1 MTVYVADKVFS
12 STDVFL
18 IKPMYNKLIYTQADR
33 INH

>member
-18 IKPMYNKLIYTQADR
+18 NYMYNKLIYTQADR